1 MTAETIRASAPLRIS
16 FVGGGTDF
24 PHYYERHGGAVLSAT
39 IDHAAHV
46 SLAPRDD
53 RQVRIRS
60 LDLGH
65 LVEYGLE
72 RGPEYDGVMDL
83 PKAAIERMG
92 VPTGIDVD
100 IVSGVEDPAQR
111 ATLYGLA
118 FAVVRADEQVGGA
131 ERIYLAQLAHLLGE
145 IRIVASL
152 VDDVVEAL
160 VQGWF
165 PTRSATL

>member
-1 MTAETIRASAPLRIS
+1 MAAETIRASAPLRIS

-72 RGPEYDGVMDL
+72 RGPAFDGFNLLEFD
-83 PKAAIERMG
+83 
-92 VPTGIDVD
+92 
-100 IVSGVEDPAQR
+100 Q
-111 ATLYGLA
+111 
-118 FAVVRADEQVGGA
+118 GGA
-131 ERIYLAQLAHLLGE
+131 TVHPLALAPEAVAELRSHLLLCYTGHVRTDLGLIATQ
-145 IRIVASL
+145 IRMYEEGREDTIVGMKQLQAMAFEMRREL
-152 VDDVVEAL
+152 EDGNLD
-160 VQGWF
+160 
-165 PTRSATL
+165 